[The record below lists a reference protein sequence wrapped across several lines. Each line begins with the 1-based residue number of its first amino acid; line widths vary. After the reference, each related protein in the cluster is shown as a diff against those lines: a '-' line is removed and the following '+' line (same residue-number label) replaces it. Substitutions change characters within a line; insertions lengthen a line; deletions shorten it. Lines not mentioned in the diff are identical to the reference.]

1 MGILCRVPW
10 ISVPGCYLVLPRFVV
25 VWTCVVA
32 INRVSKSRYQ
42 QAQSGCSLT
51 EWWANEQR
59 DGIVV
64 FSMLESNAVDPGPQI
79 FGDCKG
85 EISLPFEIVDIIF
98 VKMNGSVV
106 LWRMAPAHL
115 GTVPIGTRHSPCRV
129 INQRSM
135 ELVNACVNDTR
146 TRNFVTEIPARK
158 NWCVCGLG
166 GVEQN
171 L

>member
-59 DGIVV
+59 DRIVV
-64 FSMLESNAVDPGPQI
+64 LTMFESNSVYPGSQT
-79 FGDCKG
+79 FGYRKG

-98 VKMNGSVV
+98 VKMNGAVV

-115 GTVPIGTRHSPCRV
+115 RTIPVGPCHSPCWV
-129 INQRSM
+129 IDQRSM
-135 ELVNACVNDTR
+135 ELVNASVNDAR
-146 TRNFVTEIPARK
+146 AREFFTEIPARK
-158 NWCVCGLG
+158 NRRGRSLG
-166 GVEQN
+166 AVK
-171 L
+171 